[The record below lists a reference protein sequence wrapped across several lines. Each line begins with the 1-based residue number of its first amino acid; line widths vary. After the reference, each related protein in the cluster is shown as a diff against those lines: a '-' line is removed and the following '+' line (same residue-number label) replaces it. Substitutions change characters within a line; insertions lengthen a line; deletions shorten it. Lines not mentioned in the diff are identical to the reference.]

1 MVDRSANLK
10 KIADVKF
17 YAYAVY
23 DQVIVS
29 IGDTITPGE
38 FSDEEDLKKVVLM
51 KNSDGS
57 EITVTKL
64 LNVVTVGAGAGTDD
78 ECTLFVFG
86 RRV

>member
-10 KIADVKF
+10 KIADVKY
-17 YAYAVY
+17 YASALFE
-23 DQVIVS
+23 VIVS
-29 IGDTITPGE
+29 IGDTITPSE
-38 FSDEEDLKKVVLM
+38 FSNEEDLKKAVLM

-64 LNVVTVGAGAGTDD
+64 LNVITVGAGAGTDD

-86 RRV
+86 RRA